1 MWKKINLD
9 KDIKILLS
17 IVIVIF
23 FIGILFSI
31 ASFYVTY
38 KTESLGEKVFCIS
51 SACLADF
58 FKTTDGI
65 VKVFQATG
73 WLLTIVATMGGIIIA
88 LLTYKSGIKN
98 SKLSNHISHLNM
110 FRDFINAEILKRK
123 YITSDKVNIF
133 KWYTKI
139 FPNSKVGDVFVS
151 DEYKELIDNLES
163 IVNEANEAISS
174 PDGKYEY
181 RKHQLKIISG
191 VELIGIKVSTG
202 TKNDFI
208 IIETQ
213 LFDLI
218 DCVNMTF
225 TSINK
230 ELSNLDRKYI

>member
-17 IVIVIF
+17 IVAVIF

-38 KTESLGEKVFCIS
+38 KTESLGEKYFCIS

-110 FRDFINAEILKRK
+110 FRDFINA
-123 YITSDKVNIF
+123 
-133 KWYTKI
+133 
-139 FPNSKVGDVFVS
+139 
-151 DEYKELIDNLES
+151 
-163 IVNEANEAISS
+163 
-174 PDGKYEY
+174 
-181 RKHQLKIISG
+181 
-191 VELIGIKVSTG
+191 
-202 TKNDFI
+202 
-208 IIETQ
+208 
-213 LFDLI
+213 
-218 DCVNMTF
+218 
-225 TSINK
+225 
-230 ELSNLDRKYI
+230 